1 MALPTPNLDD
11 RRFQDLVDD
20 AKRGI
25 SQRCPE
31 WTDHNVSDPG
41 VTLIELF
48 ASMTDQL
55 LYRLNRVPDRNY
67 VKFLELIGVRLFPP
81 TAARTDVT
89 FWLSAP
95 QEGVI
100 TIPAGTE
107 VSTDRDRVG
116 DVIGF
121 ATTRDLP
128 IVPCSLLR
136 VGTAVGD
143 GRARDQTEGLQAGV
157 PFPCFTKA
165 PKPDDALLIGLSDPV
180 PSCAVV
186 LRFGCRI
193 EGVGVDPRNP
203 PIAWEAWSGERWAR
217 CEVDTD
223 DTGGLN
229 KDGDVILHVSSTHEA
244 SVIAGERA
252 AWIRCRVLGAEEGQP
267 SYSASP
273 HITELTAFTV
283 GGTVESMNAELVEE
297 EVVGVSNG
305 VPGQRF
311 PLSRAPI
318 VQDEGPRVLEVSG
331 DDGWQDWTEV
341 GSFGESGPDARH
353 FMLDAVGGEL
363 VLGPAVREADGSL
376 TRYGAVP
383 ARGAILRLRSLRTG
397 GGRRGNVASGALRIL
412 RSSIPYV
419 TRVENRHPARGGVD
433 GEDIENAKIRGP
445 ILLRTGNRAV
455 TAEDYEQLAREAA
468 PEVARVRCMPAGD
481 GADPGS
487 VRVLVVPATGREGG
501 RLRFEQ
507 LIPQQETVERIAGYL
522 DERRVIGVR
531 GVVEPPE
538 YQGVTVVAKLRARP
552 RTDPR
557 RLERDALEALYD
569 YLDPIFGGPE
579 GRGWPFGRPVLTGD
593 VYSVLQRVRG
603 TDLVEEARLFA
614 ADPTTG
620 RRGKEAE
627 RIELGPYALVFSYE
641 HQVLAEAP

>member
-1 MALPTPNLDD
+1 
-11 RRFQDLVDD
+11 
-20 AKRGI
+20 
-25 SQRCPE
+25 
-31 WTDHNVSDPG
+31 
-41 VTLIELF
+41 
-48 ASMTDQL
+48 
-55 LYRLNRVPDRNY
+55 
-67 VKFLELIGVRLFPP
+67 
-81 TAARTDVT
+81 
-89 FWLSAP
+89 
-95 QEGVI
+95 
-100 TIPAGTE
+100 
-107 VSTDRDRVG
+107 
-116 DVIGF
+116 
-121 ATTRDLP
+121 
-128 IVPCSLLR
+128 
-136 VGTAVGD
+136 
-143 GRARDQTEGLQAGV
+143 
-157 PFPCFTKA
+157 
-165 PKPDDALLIGLSDPV
+165 
-180 PSCAVV
+180 
-186 LRFGCRI
+186 
-193 EGVGVDPRNP
+193 
-203 PIAWEAWSGERWAR
+203 
-217 CEVDTD
+217 
-223 DTGGLN
+223 
-229 KDGDVILHVSSTHEA
+229 
-244 SVIAGERA
+244 
-252 AWIRCRVLGAEEGQP
+252 
-267 SYSASP
+267 
-273 HITELTAFTV
+273 
-283 GGTVESMNAELVEE
+283 
-297 EVVGVSNG
+297 
-305 VPGQRF
+305 
-311 PLSRAPI
+311 
-318 VQDEGPRVLEVSG
+318 
-331 DDGWQDWTEV
+331 
-341 GSFGESGPDARH
+341 
-353 FMLDAVGGEL
+353 
-363 VLGPAVREADGSL
+363 
-376 TRYGAVP
+376 
-383 ARGAILRLRSLRTG
+383 
-397 GGRRGNVASGALRIL
+397 L